1 MPTGT
6 LTPAQYE
13 LMQIVWDCGRTG
25 ATVADVW
32 EAVARQRPVA
42 RTTILNLLD
51 RLEKRGWLRRIED
64 EGANRFVAA
73 VDRDRTNARLASGFV
88 DEFFGGS
95 AANLVMSLLGSA
107 QLDRDE
113 IQRLRKL
120 LASAA
125 SESKEGRQ

>member
-1 MPTGT
+1 MPTGK

-13 LMQIVWDCGRTG
+13 LLQIIWDRGRDG

-32 EAVARQRPVA
+32 EAVSLHRTVA

-51 RLEKRGWLRRIED
+51 RLEKRGWLKRVEQ
-64 EGANRFVAA
+64 EAANRYIAA

-88 DEFFGGS
+88 QEFFGGS
-95 AANLVMSLLGSA
+95 AANLVMSLLGAS
-107 QLDRDE
+107 QLDAGE
-113 IQRLRKL
+113 IERLRKL

-125 SESKEGRQ
+125 RRQEGRR

>member
-1 MPTGT
+1 MPTGK

-13 LMQIVWDCGRTG
+13 LMQVVWESGRDG
-25 ATVADVW
+25 ITVADVW
-32 EAVARQRPVA
+32 DAISQRRPVA

-51 RLEKRGWLRRIED
+51 RLEKRGWLRRIEQ

-88 DEFFGGS
+88 EEFFGGS
-95 AANLVMSLLGSA
+95 AANLVMSLLGTS
-107 QLDRDE
+107 QLDADE

-125 SESKEGRQ
+125 GGQKESRR